1 LRLGPECGL
10 CIFKWVYE
18 RIAPHVQKEERLEL
32 IEEVTNAVSRV
43 VNPEANTGALCNRAL
58 EAVAAGME
66 MARPFYENF
75 KEQSNERARGL
86 LDAAKRFIDAGGTL
100 REKLERACVLAAAS
114 NVAPLS
120 APSGVF
126 TFPEAQEIMEG
137 TRQGRVFGDVLA
149 TLEEARHVLYVADNA
164 GEIGFDSFVIA
175 MVKAMGCRVTLVVK
189 QDPFFED
196 ARMSD
201 VAFFGLDKVVDEV
214 VTMRG
219 FLVPAE
225 ATPAVAA
232 AYADCDVIIG
242 KGTGAYEA
250 LRGETGG
257 KTAIF
262 LLKVKCAP
270 IARETGTDM
279 GTVVVRVEEGAGPD
293 TKAVRRDN
301 HTPITRG

>member
-1 LRLGPECGL
+1 
-10 CIFKWVYE
+10 
-18 RIAPHVQKEERLEL
+18 
-32 IEEVTNAVSRV
+32 
-43 VNPEANTGALCNRAL
+43 
-58 EAVAAGME
+58 
-66 MARPFYENF
+66 
-75 KEQSNERARGL
+75 
-86 LDAAKRFIDAGGTL
+86 
-100 REKLERACVLAAAS
+100 
-114 NVAPLS
+114 
-120 APSGVF
+120 
-126 TFPEAQEIMEG
+126 
-137 TRQGRVFGDVLA
+137 
-149 TLEEARHVLYVADNA
+149 
-164 GEIGFDSFVIA
+164 
-175 MVKAMGCRVTLVVK
+175 VTLVVK

-250 LRGETGG
+250 LWGETGG

>member
-1 LRLGPECGL
+1 MNPGPECGICL
-10 CIFKWVYE
+10 VKWVFE
-18 RIAPHVQKEERLEL
+18 RIAPHIQEEGRLEL
-32 IEEVTNAVSRV
+32 IEEVTNVVSRV

-66 MARPFYENF
+66 TARPFYENF
-75 KEQSNERARGL
+75 KDQSNKRAKGL
-86 LDAAKRFIDAGGTL
+86 LDAAKGFIDAGGTP
-100 REKLERACVLAAAS
+100 RERLERACVLAAAS

-137 TRQGRVFGDVLA
+137 TRQGRVFGDVPA
-149 TLEEARHVLYVADNA
+149 TLEGARHVLYVADNA
-164 GEIGFDSFVIA
+164 GEIGFDSLLIA
-175 MVKAMGCRVTLVVK
+175 MVKAMGCKVTLVVK

-196 ARMSD
+196 ARISD
-201 VAFFGLDKVVDEV
+201 VAFFGLDKLVDEV

-219 FLVPAE
+219 FLVPDE
-225 ATPAVAA
+225 ATPAAAA

-250 LRGETGG
+250 LRGETNG

-279 GTVVVRVEEGAGPD
+279 GTVVVRVEEVAGPG

-301 HTPITRG
+301 HTPKTRG

>member
-1 LRLGPECGL
+1 
-10 CIFKWVYE
+10 VYE
-18 RIAPHVQKEERLEL
+18 RTASHVPKEERLEL
-32 IEEVTNAVSRV
+32 IEEVTDAVSRV
-43 VNPEANTGALCNRAL
+43 VNPEANAGALCNRAL
-58 EAVAAGME
+58 EAVATGME

-75 KEQSNERARGL
+75 KDQSNERARGL
-86 LDAAKRFIDAGGTL
+86 LDAAKGFIHAGGAP
-100 REKLERACVLAAAS
+100 REQLERACVLAAAS

-137 TRQGRVFGDVLA
+137 TRQGFVFGDVLA
-149 TLEEARHVLYVADNA
+149 TLEGARHVLYVADNA
-164 GEIGFDSFVIA
+164 GEIGFDSLVIA
-175 MVKAMGCRVTLVVK
+175 MIKAMGCKVTLVVK

-201 VAFFGLDKVVDEV
+201 VTFFGLDEVVDEV

-219 FLVPAE
+219 FLAPAE
-225 ATPAVAA
+225 ATPATAA
-232 AYADCDVIIG
+232 AYADCDVIVG

-250 LRGETGG
+250 LRGETKG

-262 LLKVKCAP
+262 MLKVKCAP
-270 IARETGTDM
+270 IARETGTGM

-293 TKAVRRDN
+293 T
-301 HTPITRG
+301 